1 MSEQELDGR
10 IVRGLH
16 APAHST
22 PAAKQAIM
30 RRVRLAAMEG
40 APHRAHVLAGSRFR
54 QGMIGMAL
62 AAGLGSVTTVLSI
75 VPNGGMRAQG
85 SLVSSAVIGDTVA
98 DRLRDTLRLV
108 RLIFD
113 DPAARQVAVV
123 GDFNAWQASA
133 SPMQRDTRS
142 GHWTVTLALR
152 DGDHRYAIVAD
163 NARWPGNGTKSA
175 GDGRAVFAML
185 HVAPAA
191 N

>member
-1 MSEQELDGR
+1 MSEQELDDR
-10 IVRGLH
+10 IVRGLR
-16 APAHST
+16 APVHST
-22 PAAKQAIM
+22 AAARSAIM
-30 RRVRLAAMEG
+30 RSIRLAAAEG
-40 APHRAHVLAGSRFR
+40 APHRVHALSGSRFR
-54 QGMIGMAL
+54 QGVVGMAL
-62 AAGLGSVTTVLSI
+62 AAGIGSVTTVLSI
-75 VPNGGMRAQG
+75 LPDAGMRAPG

-123 GDFNAWQASA
+123 GDFNAWRAAA
-133 SPMQRDTRS
+133 SPMQRDARS
-142 GHWTVTLALR
+142 GRWTVTLALR

-163 NARWPGNGTKSA
+163 NARWPADGGKTP
-175 GDGRAVFAML
+175 GDERAVFAML